1 MQVRPFG
8 HIHWLGAGL
17 SSVPGIRRLALL
29 EYPINVWNRTPSKA
43 QAAIA
48 GINLD
53 SAVAGELDWTQLASG
68 VNPGDVVVSM
78 LPASLHLRAAELCL
92 ENNAHFVTSSY
103 ISGEM
108 AALDE
113 QARARQLCF
122 VNECGLDP
130 GLDHLFA
137 HALLDGYRHS
147 AVFDTGNTISFH
159 SYCGGFPLKADSFT
173 YKFSWSPL
181 GVLKALNS
189 PARWIAQGE
198 ERSTGT
204 PYREIETYLVNGEAF
219 EAFPNR
225 DSLPFIRQYGFDD
238 DWKIVDFVRGT
249 LRLNGWSDAW
259 QDIFAM
265 VENTTG
271 AAGQQ
276 RLVALSEELWRQ
288 HQYAEKEPDRVVLS
302 VKLSVRDKN
311 GKEVWNRQYL
321 LDSTGDERGSAMA
334 RLVSVPVSLVVEA
347 ILNGELEAG
356 VTPVPSD
363 REHVDRWIELLRD
376 SGENIV
382 VNELPTEPAA

>member
-29 EYPINVWNRTPSKA
+29 EYPINVWNRTLSKA

-78 LPASLHLRAAELCL
+78 LPASLHLRAAEFCL
-92 ENNAHFVTSSY
+92 ENDAHFVTSSY

-147 AVFDTGNTISFH
+147 DVFGTENTVSFH
-159 SYCGGFPLKADSFT
+159 SYCGGFPLEADDFT

-189 PARWIAQGE
+189 PARWITRGE
-198 ERSTGT
+198 ERSTDT
-204 PYREIETYLVNGEAF
+204 PYREIETCLVNGEAF

-225 DSLPFIRQYGFDD
+225 DSLPFIRQYGIGD
-238 DWKIVDFVRGT
+238 DWKIEDFVRGT
-249 LRLNGWSDAW
+249 LRLNGWSEAW
-259 QDIFAM
+259 RDIFAM

-321 LDSTGDERGSAMA
+321 LDSTGDERG
-334 RLVSVPVSLVVEA
+334 VSHGTTRFRSG
-347 ILNGELEAG
+347 IAG
-356 VTPVPSD
+356 
-363 REHVDRWIELLRD
+363 
-376 SGENIV
+376 G
-382 VNELPTEPAA
+382 